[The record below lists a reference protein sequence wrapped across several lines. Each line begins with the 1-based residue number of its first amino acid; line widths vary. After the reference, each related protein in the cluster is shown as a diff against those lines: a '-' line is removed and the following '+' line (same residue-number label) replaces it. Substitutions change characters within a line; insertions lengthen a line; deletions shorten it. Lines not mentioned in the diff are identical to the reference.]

1 MAILVGTASW
11 TDPTL
16 LACGR
21 FYPPHVRT
29 PEARLRH
36 YASCFPIVEAD
47 SPYYG
52 LPPPAM
58 AHAWAVRTPPGFVF
72 NVKAFRLFTGHPAGL
87 AALPADL
94 RRELP
99 PMPAGRVFYPD
110 LPARIRRE
118 LWRRYLEGIEPLRQ
132 AGKLGAILFQFAPWV
147 RNDAAGR
154 ALVEHCAQMAEGC
167 LVAAEFRHASWLRG
181 APAAQTLALLRALG
195 MAHTV
200 VDSPQGFVNTVPPVW
215 EASRD
220 DLSLVRLHGRNA
232 AAWNN
237 RHGASSSRFT
247 YEYSQDELAE
257 LAHRIRDLA
266 RRTRDTHVI
275 LNTNYEDQ
283 GMRNAQALVRAL
295 DRSAPTLPKG

>member
-1 MAILVGTASW
+1 GSGASAESCSTASRCSALSADKKASPCLAGLLRLWVSGMTRWRYGRTGRRRPRGQAAGTHRRRCLGTKPKLYCIDVQMTEACMAILVGTASW

-110 LPARIRRE
+110 LPAGIRRE

-181 APAAQTLALLRALG
+181 APAAQT
-195 MAHTV
+195 
-200 VDSPQGFVNTVPPVW
+200 
-215 EASRD
+215 
-220 DLSLVRLHGRNA
+220 
-232 AAWNN
+232 
-237 RHGASSSRFT
+237 
-247 YEYSQDELAE
+247 
-257 LAHRIRDLA
+257 
-266 RRTRDTHVI
+266 
-275 LNTNYEDQ
+275 
-283 GMRNAQALVRAL
+283 
-295 DRSAPTLPKG
+295 